1 MKLTSNLEFLNNKGR
16 EDRIKVKYHHLARNQ
31 FCSGAT
37 FVPKVNGTNEDDG
50 WIVSFVHDEGTNKS
64 KVSFQ

>member
-1 MKLTSNLEFLNNKGR
+1 MKLTSNPELLKNKGQ
-16 EDRIKVKYHHLARNQ
+16 EDHIKVKYHHLARNQ

-64 KVSFQ
+64 KVSFH